1 MESIDYYKWNWDA
14 LYNDEDP
21 RCRELGIRS
30 ILKARERRQAEVLA
44 FNVPWINFDAIHYS
58 ELGFWTELT
67 GTELPLTLKSGM
79 SLLDVPE
86 SKMDFRDLLCHT
98 QAVER
103 CVRLDLKNID
113 GPKHQGSRLRSYND
127 GLVAAVRLNRI
138 VVPATGYSE
147 KSLTLNCE
155 FDLEGDELRSVK
167 WFKDSEEFFRYMPN
181 EIPKTISHRI
191 SGVQVDPGRTR
202 CTDNS
207 CLIVLNNLS
216 SSSSSGRY
224 QCEVTALHS
233 EYRMAMKSSKVQIEE
248 SKGFRIT
255 NFTATTLYNTNK
267 ELELYCAFDLDK
279 EELYALK
286 FYRGVYEFFD
296 TIPIENHLK

>member
-1 MESIDYYKWNWDA
+1 MYNISLGKSLVEYLSYYKVC
-14 LYNDEDP
+14 DE
-21 RCRELGIRS
+21 
-30 ILKARERRQAEVLA
+30 
-44 FNVPWINFDAIHYS
+44 
-58 ELGFWTELT
+58 
-67 GTELPLTLKSGM
+67 
-79 SLLDVPE
+79 
-86 SKMDFRDLLCHT
+86 
-98 QAVER
+98 
-103 CVRLDLKNID
+103 
-113 GPKHQGSRLRSYND
+113 SYIVSV
-127 GLVAAVRLNRI
+127 VAAVRLNRI

-286 FYRGVYEFFD
+286 FYRGVYEFFRYD
-296 TIPIENHLK
+296 PHREPSKMIFLLEGLSVNNTKSVCTSNYCSVYLLNFTKDNSGIYTCEVNSGAPTFIAISKGLNVTVDD